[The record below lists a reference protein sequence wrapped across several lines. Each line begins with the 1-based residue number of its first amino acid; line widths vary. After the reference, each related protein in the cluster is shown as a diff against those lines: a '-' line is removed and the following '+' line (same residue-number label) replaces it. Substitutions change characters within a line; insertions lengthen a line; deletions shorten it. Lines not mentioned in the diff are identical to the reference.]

1 MLTWTAYPSSAIMNG
16 FSVRISDPAYIS
28 GPVTLYAVGEENLLQ
43 VAGEYKKTTT
53 NHVSRQC
60 IAALLLWR
68 HDHLVECQHLYFDI
82 P

>member
-1 MLTWTAYPSSAIMNG
+1 MIWTAYPSSDVMNG

-28 GPVTLYAVGEENLLQ
+28 GPVTLYAVGKEDLLQ

-53 NHVSRQC
+53 SHVSRQC
-60 IAALLLWR
+60 IATLLLWR
-68 HDHLVECQHLYFDI
+68 KYRLVECQHLYFDI